1 MRRALISVALL
12 SSALLCA
19 EAALASDPCRSWK
32 NEVAKTGGWVAQLT
46 FFRVDVTLDGE
57 VMHRKRDA
65 KEIRKDERVRIGEI
79 ECEDNTVDIEVR
91 SVEHE
96 AKAKIRLL
104 LYAGERQSKGAQ
116 TLDDLL
122 AVVLTR
128 PDR

>member
-1 MRRALISVALL
+1 MRRSLVSIALL
-12 SSALLCA
+12 SSALLYT

-46 FFRVDVTLDGE
+46 FHRVDVTLDGE
-57 VMHRKRDA
+57 AIHKKRDA

-79 ECEDNTVDIEVR
+79 ECEDNTVDVEVR
-91 SVEHE
+91 SVERE
-96 AKAKIRLL
+96 AKAKVRLL
-104 LYAGERQSKGAQ
+104 LYEGERESKGAQ
-116 TLDDLL
+116 VLDDLL

>member
-1 MRRALISVALL
+1 MRRALVSIALL

-19 EAALASDPCRSWK
+19 EAALANDPCRSWK

-57 VMHRKRDA
+57 VIHKKRDA

-91 SVEHE
+91 SVERE
-96 AKAKIRLL
+96 AKGRVRLL
-104 LYAGERQSKGAQ
+104 LYEGERESKAAQ
-116 TLDDLL
+116 ALDDLL